1 MTQLFSSS
9 TLAIIPTT
17 VPWYPKVAMVM
28 IIANIFAI
36 FLGKLVIKNP
46 VAQPPLPM
54 PIMFGGMGWSELLA
68 TMSLGHILG
77 LGAILGLANMGYL

>member
-1 MTQLFSSS
+1 MTQIFSHSIF
-9 TLAIIPTT
+9 AIIPTT
-17 VPWYPKVAMVM
+17 VPWYPRVAMVM
-28 IIANIFAI
+28 IIANIFAVL
-36 FLGKLVIKNP
+36 LGKLVIKNP
-46 VAQPPLPM
+46 VAQPPLPV

>member
-1 MTQLFSSS
+1 MTQAFLFHA
-9 TLAIIPTT
+9 LAAIPTT
-17 VPWYPKVAMVM
+17 VTWYPKVGIVM
-28 IIANIFAI
+28 IIANVLAVL
-36 FLGKLVIKNP
+36 LGKLVIKNP

>member
-1 MTQLFSSS
+1 MITGFLYS
-9 TLAIIPTT
+9 TLATIPTT
-17 VPWYPKVAMVM
+17 VEWYPQVGLVM
-28 IIANIFAI
+28 IIANVFAI
-36 FLGKLVIKNP
+36 LLGKLVIKNP